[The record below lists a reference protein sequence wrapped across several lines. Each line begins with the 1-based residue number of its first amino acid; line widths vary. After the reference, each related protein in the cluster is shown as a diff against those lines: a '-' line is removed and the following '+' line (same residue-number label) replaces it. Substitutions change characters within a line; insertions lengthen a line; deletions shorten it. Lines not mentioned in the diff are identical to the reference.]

1 MVSPVATFLAA
12 WCNCHFEF
20 FLQLLICLPL
30 LTVWIVSYLY
40 LSNRAASWAGKDTVK
55 MDEGQTTFR
64 YRLSILSL
72 GISACFNMK
81 MDLCLHECV
90 HIYADGMSLDKDT
103 EMKHGS
109 WSFIHGMCKKNLKRP
124 YRPYDFQ
131 RSPENPGIRGWY
143 KTCRKGLCHTKVLSA
158 WSVIWLLNSHIL
170 WLIALSPSIPGRHSF
185 PMRWQRVR
193 RPMACKELVMKAA
206 KEECGTDCL
215 ETRDSGCSSNDL
227 ALTWCRGPWQRG
239 WPSVVSLYHHHT
251 DMSNDVKFPLYLT

>member
-55 MDEGQTTFR
+55 MDVRARLLLPAIDYLFYLWAYLPVLTWKWIYVPAWVCTHICRWDEPGQRHRNEAWFLVPYT
-64 YRLSILSL
+64 Y
-72 GISACFNMK
+72 
-81 MDLCLHECV
+81 
-90 HIYADGMSLDKDT
+90 
-103 EMKHGS
+103 
-109 WSFIHGMCKKNLKRP
+109 GMCKKNLKRP

-158 WSVIWLLNSHIL
+158 WSVIWLLNSHIPG
-170 WLIALSPSIPGRHSF
+170 LIALSPSIPGRHSF
-185 PMRWQRVR
+185 PMRWQRWGDQWLAKNLSWKLQR
-193 RPMACKELVMKAA
+193 RNVGLIA
-206 KEECGTDCL
+206 L
-215 ETRDSGCSSNDL
+215 EHLRDSWL
-227 ALTWCRGPWQRG
+227 L
-239 WPSVVSLYHHHT
+239 
-251 DMSNDVKFPLYLT
+251 K